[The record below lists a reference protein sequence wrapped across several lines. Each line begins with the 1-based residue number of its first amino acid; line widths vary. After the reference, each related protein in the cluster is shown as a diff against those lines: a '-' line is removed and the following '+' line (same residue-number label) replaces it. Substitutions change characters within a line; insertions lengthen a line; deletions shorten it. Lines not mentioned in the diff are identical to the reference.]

1 MFSTAL
7 RGRSSAAVSPLALAL
22 GALCALPGAAPAM
35 ADSANT
41 PAPATTAETATAGAA
56 PTTQGDDIMVTARRR
71 TEKSQ
76 DVPIA
81 ISAFSGKQLEA
92 NRTYNLRDLQSM
104 TPSLVVTV
112 TNPRNTS
119 INIRGLG
126 NNVSV
131 YNDGLEP
138 AVGVYEDGVYLARPG
153 QAVFD
158 MADLDHIE
166 VLRGPQGTLFGKNTS
181 AGAVVINTK
190 APTFTPEFGGDVSG
204 GNYGYSQVHA
214 YASGALIQ
222 DKLAARLFVSKTDHD
237 GYTTNIHDGS
247 HGQDYHDF
255 SLRGQ
260 LLFTPSD
267 RFKLRIIA
275 DYGNQ
280 HSNTAASVL
289 VGTIKT
295 YTNGTAFANSF
306 ASHAAAVGYT
316 PITAPP
322 SARLV
327 DVDGPQNYR
336 MNQHGVS
343 ATADYSLDGATITS
357 VSAYRAWNWYPHND
371 GDNIGL
377 DAQTDAHQSNNQKQF
392 SQELR
397 IASTGERRVD
407 YVAGLYYLY
416 QQIKAEAVNDYGS
429 VAGAWYAPTVNQ
441 TTAAVA
447 LDGYDIISH
456 SEPVTNSYAAFAQT
470 VWHVVPN
477 VDLTTGLR
485 YTWEKKT
492 GWFIQTASGQDL
504 SSLSPD
510 QQVVAQTLRA
520 RYGVANSFSAQTSA
534 GRLSG
539 LVTLSW
545 KVTPNVLT
553 YATYSRGNKFG
564 GLNLSNIVTTG
575 TYAANPVI
583 GPETINSYEAG
594 IKTSWLGGKLVVN
607 ADGFWT
613 DDSNYQTTIVDVTRN
628 NQSYFTNVGKVRT
641 RGFEADLRGN
651 PTRWLSFYASGTY
664 DDARYVSYPNAPCP
678 IEVTGQTLCNMNGQQ
693 LPGTSKWAGSAGGEA
708 RGALGRN
715 FGHEAEVYGGVD
727 YSYRTAQYTTAA
739 DSIYS
744 RIPGYGLAN
753 VHFGIRATD
762 GRYDIQLWA
771 RNVTNKTYYLT
782 LSADNFGAIR
792 GTLGD
797 PRTYGVTLRTK
808 L

>member
-1 MFSTAL
+1 MPHPIFRNS
-7 RGRSSAAVSPLALAL
+7 RSDISRLALIACATPALL
-22 GALCALPGAAPAM
+22 GAMPAHAGTETS
-35 ADSANT
+35 ADTAN
-41 PAPATTAETATAGAA
+41 AA
-56 PTTQGDDIMVTARRR
+56 PTTEGDDILVSARRR

-81 ISAFSGKQLEA
+81 ISAFAGKQLEST
-92 NRTYNLRDLQSM
+92 RTYNLRDLQSL

-138 AVGVYEDGVYLARPG
+138 AVGVYQDGVYLARPG

-181 AGAVVINTK
+181 AGAVVIATK

-204 GNYGYSQVHA
+204 GNYGFHQIHA
-214 YASGALIQ
+214 YASGALIE
-222 DKLAARLFVSKTDHD
+222 DKLAARLFVSKTDRN

-267 RFKLRIIA
+267 RFKLRIIG

-280 HSNTAASVL
+280 HSNTASSVL
-289 VGTIKT
+289 VGVIRS
-295 YTNGTAFANSF
+295 YTNGSNFANNF
-306 ASHAAAVGYT
+306 TDRAKLAGYT
-316 PITAPP
+316 PITADP

-327 DVDGPQNYR
+327 DVDGQQNYR

-371 GDNIGL
+371 GDNTPL

-407 YVAGLYYLY
+407 YVAGVYYLY
-416 QQIKAEAVNDYGS
+416 QQIKAEAVNLYGRQ
-429 VAGAWYAPTVNQ
+429 AGLWYAPTTDQV
-441 TTAAVA
+441 AAAAA
-447 LDGYDIISH
+447 LNNYDIVSH

-485 YTWEKKT
+485 YTYEKKT
-492 GWFIQTASGQDL
+492 GWFIQTASGADL
-504 SSLSPD
+504 SGLTAA
-510 QQVVAQTLRA
+510 QQTAALALRA
-520 RYGVANSFSAQTSA
+520 RYGVANAFSAETSA

-539 LVTLSW
+539 QATLSW
-545 KVTPNVLT
+545 KITPAVLA

-575 TYAANPVI
+575 AYAANPVI

-594 IKTSWLGGKLVVN
+594 LKTSWLGGKLVANV
-607 ADGFWT
+607 DGFWT

-628 NQSYFTNVGKVRT
+628 NQSYFTNVGKVRS
-641 RGFEADLRGN
+641 RGFEADLHGN
-651 PTRWLSFYASGTY
+651 PAPWLSFYASGTY
-664 DDARYVSYPNAPCP
+664 DDARYLSYPNAPCP

-693 LPGTSKWAGSAGGEA
+693 LPGVSKWAGSAGGEA
-708 RGALGRN
+708 KGKLGRN
-715 FGHEAEVYGGVD
+715 FGHDAEVYAGVD
-727 YSYRTAQYTTAA
+727 YSYRSAQYTTAA

-753 VHFGIRATD
+753 LHFGIRALD
-762 GRYDIQLWA
+762 GRYDVQLWA
-771 RNVTNKTYYLT
+771 RNITNKTYYLT

-792 GTLGD
+792 GNLGD

-808 L
+808 I

>member
-1 MFSTAL
+1 MFSTVSTL
-7 RGRSSAAVSPLALAL
+7 RRRLPVSHLALVLSAL
-22 GALCALPGAAPAM
+22 STPAM
-35 ADSANT
+35 AAT
-41 PAPATTAETATAGAA
+41 EAPGPAVTEAPATT
-56 PTTQGDDIMVTARRR
+56 GDDIMVTARRR
-71 TEKSQ
+71 SEKSQ
-76 DVPIA
+76 DVPVA
-81 ISAFSGKQLEA
+81 ISAFSGKQLEST
-92 NRTYNLRDLQSM
+92 RTYNLRDLQSL

-138 AVGVYEDGVYLARPG
+138 AVGVYQDGVYLARPG

-190 APTFTPEFGGDVSG
+190 LPTFTPEAGGDISR
-204 GNYGYSQVHA
+204 GNYNYTQFHA
-214 YASGALIQ
+214 YVSGALIK
-222 DKLAARLFVSKTDHD
+222 DKLAARLFVSKTDRD

-267 RFKLRIIA
+267 RFKLRIIG

-280 HSNTAASVL
+280 HANTAASVL
-289 VGTIKT
+289 TGTIRT
-295 YTNGTAFANSF
+295 YNNGTNFANNF
-306 ASHAAAVGYT
+306 TDRAKLLGYT
-316 PITAPP
+316 PVTADP

-327 DVDGPQNYR
+327 DVDGQQNYR

-343 ATADYSLDGATITS
+343 ATADYTLNGATITS
-357 VSAYRAWNWYPHND
+357 VTAYRAWNWYPHND
-371 GDNIGL
+371 GDNTGL

-397 IASTGERRVD
+397 IASTGTRKVD

-416 QQIKAEAVNDYGS
+416 QQIKAEAVNLYGAQ
-429 VAGAWYAPTVNQ
+429 AGAWYAPTADQ
-441 TTAAVA
+441 TAAAAA
-447 LDGYDIISH
+447 LNGYDIVSH

-470 VWHVVPN
+470 VWHVIPG

-492 GWFIQTASGQDL
+492 GWFVQTATGADL
-504 SSLSPD
+504 SGLTPA
-510 QQVVAQTLRA
+510 QLTVAQTLRA
-520 RYGVANSFSAQTSA
+520 RYGVANSFAAETSA

-539 LVTLSW
+539 QATLSW
-545 KVTPNVLT
+545 KITPDIMT

-575 TYAANPVI
+575 AYAANPVI
-583 GPETINSYEAG
+583 APETINSYEAG
-594 IKTSWLGGKLVVN
+594 LKTSWLHGKLVAN
-607 ADGFWT
+607 ADAFWT

-628 NQSYFTNVGKVRT
+628 NQSYFTNVGKVRS
-641 RGFEADLRGN
+641 RGFEADLHGN
-651 PTRWLSFYASGTY
+651 PARWLSLYASGTY

-678 IEVTGQTLCNMNGQQ
+678 IEVTGQTLCNMSGQQ
-693 LPGTSKWAGSAGGEA
+693 LPGVSKWAGSLGGEA
-708 RGALGRN
+708 KGGLGRN
-715 FGHEAEVYGGVD
+715 FGHEAEVYGGAD
-727 YSYRTAQYTTAA
+727 YSYRTAQYTTVA
-739 DSIYS
+739 DSRYS
-744 RIPGYGLAN
+744 RIPGYGSLN
-753 VHFGIRATD
+753 LRFGIRSTD
-762 GRYDIQLWA
+762 GRYDVQFWA

-808 L
+808 I

>member
-1 MFSTAL
+1 MPHHFFRHS
-7 RGRSSAAVSPLALAL
+7 RSEISRLALIACAVPVLL
-22 GALCALPGAAPAM
+22 GAMPALAGTDTLAADPA
-35 ADSANT
+35 A
-41 PAPATTAETATAGAA
+41 APATT
-56 PTTQGDDIMVTARRR
+56 GDDILVTARRR

-81 ISAFSGKQLEA
+81 ISAFAGKQLEA
-92 NRTYNLRDLQSM
+92 TRTYNLRDLQSL

-138 AVGVYEDGVYLARPG
+138 AVGVYQDGVYLARPG

-204 GNYGYSQVHA
+204 GNYGFHQIHA
-214 YASGALIQ
+214 YASGALIE
-222 DKLAARLFVSKTDHD
+222 DKLAARLFVSKTDRN

-267 RFKLRIIA
+267 RFKLRIIG

-289 VGTIKT
+289 AGVIRT
-295 YTNGTAFANSF
+295 YTNGTNFANNF
-306 ASHAAAVGYT
+306 TDRAKLAGYT

-327 DVDGPQNYR
+327 DNDGQQNYR

-343 ATADYSLDGATITS
+343 ATADYSLDNATITS

-371 GDNIGL
+371 GDNTGL

-407 YVAGLYYLY
+407 YVAGVYYLY
-416 QQIKAEAVNDYGS
+416 QQIKAEAVNDYGRQ
-429 VAGAWYAPTVNQ
+429 AGLWYAPTTDQ
-441 TTAAVA
+441 LAAAAA
-447 LDGYDIISH
+447 LNNYDIISH

-485 YTWEKKT
+485 YTYEKKT
-492 GWFIQTASGQDL
+492 GWFIQTASGADL
-504 SSLSPD
+504 SGLTAA
-510 QQVVAQTLRA
+510 QQAAANTLRA
-520 RYGVANSFSAQTSA
+520 RYGVANAFNAETSA

-539 LVTLSW
+539 QATLSW
-545 KVTPNVLT
+545 KITPAVLA

-575 TYAANPVI
+575 VYAANPVI

-594 IKTSWLGGKLVVN
+594 LKTSWLGGKLVANV
-607 ADGFWT
+607 DGFWT

-628 NQSYFTNVGKVRT
+628 NQSYFTNVGKVRS
-641 RGFEADLRGN
+641 RGVEADLHGN
-651 PTRWLSFYASGTY
+651 PTPWLSFYASGTY
-664 DDARYVSYPNAPCP
+664 DDARYLSYPNAPCP
-678 IEVTGQTLCNMNGQQ
+678 IEVTGQTLCNMSGRQ
-693 LPGTSKWAGSAGGEA
+693 LPGVSKWVGSAGGEA

-727 YSYRTAQYTTAA
+727 YSYRSAQYTTAA

-744 RIPGYGLAN
+744 RIPGYALAN
-753 VHFGIRATD
+753 LHFGIRAKD

-771 RNVTNKTYYLT
+771 RNITNKLYYLT